1 MMMIE
6 VDVGAADE
14 VANAVVVD
22 AVAAVE
28 IKEVRKMKKKLLNR
42 QVYLII

>member
-6 VDVGAADE
+6 VDVAAADV

-22 AVAAVE
+22 AVE
-28 IKEVRKMKKKLLNR
+28 IREVRKMKKKLHNR

>member
-6 VDVGAADE
+6 VDVDAADE

-22 AVAAVE
+22 AVVAVE
-28 IKEVRKMKKKLLNR
+28 IREIMKMKKKLHNR